1 MKDKKKRLMQMA
13 SASGWAAKLNYQ
25 DLGEILKK
33 FNHIKDENLL
43 SSFEYNEDAA
53 VFRINNEIA
62 IVFTVDFITPIV
74 DDPYIF
80 GQIAAANALSDVF
93 AMGGKPLL
101 ALNIVCFPESQIE
114 DLNEIIKGG
123 LEKIKEA
130 GAFLS
135 GGHSIK
141 DKEPKYGLAVLG
153 IIHPEKIIRNHTP
166 QEGDI
171 LILTKPLGTGIISTA
186 LKAEI
191 ITTDN
196 AKEAFKW
203 MKKLNNLPEAVLDLS
218 IHSMTDITGFGLL
231 GHLSE
236 MITDKDL
243 NAEIQLNEIPILA
256 GAYDLAQQNIIPGGS
271 ISNQKIF
278 SCNIKKQIEIDP
290 AKEIILYDAQTS
302 GGLLISVREKDAQ
315 KCLSLLKNEG
325 FLNSKK
331 IGQIRKNP
339 SNKEKILLI

>member
-1 MKDKKKRLMQMA
+1 
-13 SASGWAAKLNYQ
+13 
-25 DLGEILKK
+25 
-33 FNHIKDENLL
+33 L

-53 VFRINNEIA
+53 VYRINNEVA

-80 GQIAAANALSDVF
+80 GQIAAANSLSDIF

-101 ALNIVCFPESQIE
+101 ALNIVSFPETQIE
-114 DLNEIIKGG
+114 DLNQIIKGG
-123 LEKIKEA
+123 MDKIKEA

-153 IIHPEKIIRNHTP
+153 IIHPEKMIRNHTP
-166 QEGDI
+166 KEGDI

-191 ITTDN
+191 INEKDTT
-196 AKEAFKW
+196 EAINW
-203 MKKLNNLPEAVLDLS
+203 MIKLNNISETVLDLS
-218 IHSMTDITGFGLL
+218 IHSMTDVTGFGLL

-236 MITDKDL
+236 MLVNKDL
-243 NAEIQLNEIPILA
+243 YAEIQVNEIPILPR
-256 GAYDLAQQNIIPGGS
+256 AYDLAKQDIIPPGS
-271 ISNQKIF
+271 IGNRKIF
-278 SCNIKKQIEIDP
+278 SCGVNKKIEIDS

-302 GGLLISVREKDAQ
+302 GGLLISVSAKDAQ
-315 KCLSLLKNEG
+315 KCLSLLKNES
-325 FLNSKK
+325 FIHSKI
-331 IGQIRKNP
+331 IGRIVRD
-339 SNKEKILLI
+339 SLAAEKIRLI

>member
-1 MKDKKKRLMQMA
+1 
-13 SASGWAAKLNYQ
+13 
-25 DLGEILKK
+25 
-33 FNHIKDENLL
+33 L

-53 VFRINNEIA
+53 VYRINNEVA

-80 GQIAAANALSDVF
+80 GQIAAANSLSDIF

-101 ALNIVCFPESQIE
+101 ALNIVSFPETQIE
-114 DLNEIIKGG
+114 DLNQIIKGG
-123 LEKIKEA
+123 MDKIKEA

-153 IIHPEKIIRNHTP
+153 IIHPEKMIRNHTP
-166 QEGDI
+166 KEGDI

-191 ITTDN
+191 INEKDTT
-196 AKEAFKW
+196 EAINW
-203 MKKLNNLPEAVLDLS
+203 MIKLNNISETVLDLS
-218 IHSMTDITGFGLL
+218 IHSMTDVTGFGLL

-236 MITDKDL
+236 MLVNKDL
-243 NAEIQLNEIPILA
+243 YAEIQVNIPILPR
-256 GAYDLAQQNIIPGGS
+256 AYPPGS
-271 ISNQKIF
+271 IGNRKIF
-278 SCNIKKQIEIDP
+278 SCGVNKKIEIDS

-302 GGLLISVREKDAQ
+302 GGLLISVSAKDAQ
-315 KCLSLLKNEG
+315 KCLSLLKNES
-325 FLNSKK
+325 FIHSKI
-331 IGQIRKNP
+331 IGRIVRD
-339 SNKEKILLI
+339 SLAAEKIRLI